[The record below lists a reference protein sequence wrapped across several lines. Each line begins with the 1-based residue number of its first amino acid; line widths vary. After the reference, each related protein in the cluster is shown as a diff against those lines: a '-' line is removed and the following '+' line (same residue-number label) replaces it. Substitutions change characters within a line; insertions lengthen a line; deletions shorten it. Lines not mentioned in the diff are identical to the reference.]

1 MNIGG
6 QELIIIF
13 AIALI
18 VFGPKRLP
26 EIARFLSKAV
36 REMRRAIDEIKHDVS
51 EHDKYEG

>member
-6 QELIIIF
+6 QELILIF
-13 AIALI
+13 VIALI
-18 VFGPKRLP
+18 VFGPKRMP